1 MSGLLRILAKM
12 HIFAGKVYRRL
23 LMYVYRPLFASY
35 GKNFRFDPR
44 GLYTFGTIRVGDD
57 VNLGYRP
64 IVSATES
71 TITIGSKVMFGP
83 EVVVLGGNHNMSVIG
98 KFAYDVKEKLPQN
111 DMDVIIEDDVWIGSR
126 AIILHGVTIG
136 RGAIV
141 AAGAVV
147 SRSVPPYAVA
157 AGVPARVIKYRWDV
171 DNILRHE
178 EILYPPEKRLSKE
191 TLLRSRQE
199 RKANDR

>member
-1 MSGLLRILAKM
+1 
-12 HIFAGKVYRRL
+12 
-23 LMYVYRPLFASY
+23 MYMYRPLFASY
-35 GKNFRFDPR
+35 GKNFRFDPY

-83 EVVVLGGNHNMSVIG
+83 EVVVLGGNHNMSVVG
-98 KFAYDVKEKLPQN
+98 KFAFNVTEKLPQN
-111 DMDVIIEDDVWIGSR
+111 DLDVIIEDDVWIGSR
-126 AIILHGVTIG
+126 AIILHGVVIG

-171 DNILRHE
+171 DLIMQHE
-178 EILYPPEKRLSKE
+178 EILYPPQKRLSKE
-191 TLLRSRQE
+191 TLLSSRQAKPGNN
-199 RKANDR
+199 R